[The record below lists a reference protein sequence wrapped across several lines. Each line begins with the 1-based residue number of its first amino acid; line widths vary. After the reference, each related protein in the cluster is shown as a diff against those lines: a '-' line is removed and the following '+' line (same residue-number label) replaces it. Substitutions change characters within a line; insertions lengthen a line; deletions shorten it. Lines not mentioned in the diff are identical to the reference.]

1 MSNIITSDLI
11 ITGGERN
18 TKISGIASKRIY
30 NKNSATATPGN
41 VATLQFDAEIEG
53 CRNIGIACF
62 FIGNRN
68 MTLYNLNMSQMQL
81 QNSTSTDQKVDVGQA
96 YIDIVYI
103 NNQW

>member
-1 MSNIITSDLI
+1 
-11 ITGGERN
+11 
-18 TKISGIASKRIY
+18 
-30 NKNSATATPGN
+30 
-41 VATLQFDAEIEG
+41 
-53 CRNIGIACF
+53 
-62 FIGNRN
+62 